1 MTPLIPFAISAL
13 GAILSELSGEG
24 SGQTTQYGATVTPV
38 TRINAA
44 GPVAGSAMAA
54 TMLKTGVGQTVA
66 KREIAP
72 TRFTEGTALASIAKA
87 GTHKKVVTE
96 TEPDEDERDEDEEE
110 EDEEDLDP
118 REVVRRQIEQE
129 LLVDALANEVVEDMG
144 LGFDPDLEESL
155 PTDKEFL
162 DKYEPL
168 DAPEEDDEE
177 FGAVPTRSIFAPGT
191 GWGIRRQR

>member
-13 GAILSELSGEG
+13 GAILSEISGEG
-24 SGQTTQYGATVTPV
+24 SKRNDQYGASVTPAP
-38 TRINAA
+38 R
-44 GPVAGSAMAA
+44 
-54 TMLKTGVGQTVA
+54 LTGISQTVA

-72 TRFTEGTALASIAKA
+72 TRFTKGTALADIAKA

-96 TEPDEDERDEDEEE
+96 TDEEDDGTEEDEEE
-110 EDEEDLDP
+110 EAVDP
-118 REVVRRQIEQE
+118 REVVDRQIEQE
-129 LLVDALANEVVEDMG
+129 LLIDMLSEEVVEDMN

-168 DAPEEDDEE
+168 DAPEEDEEE
-177 FGAVPTRSIFAPGT
+177 FGAVNTRSIFASGT

>member
-24 SGQTTQYGATVTPV
+24 SGQNTQYGATATSL
-38 TRINAA
+38 TRVDAA
-44 GPVAGSAMAA
+44 TPVAGSAMAA
-54 TMLKTGVGQTVA
+54 TQLKTGVGETVA
-66 KREIAP
+66 RHEIAP
-72 TRFTEGTALASIAKA
+72 TRFTKGTTLANIAKA

-96 TEPDEDERDEDEEE
+96 TDNDDETE
-110 EDEEDLDP
+110 EDKEEYLDP
-118 REVVRRQIEQE
+118 REVVHRKIEQE
-129 LLVDALANEVVEDMG
+129 LLIDAITNEVVEDMG

-168 DAPEEDDEE
+168 DAPDEDKEDEEE
-177 FGAVPTRSIFAPGT
+177 FGAILTQSIFAPGT
-191 GWGIRRQR
+191 GWGIQRQR